1 MVSYYLPQVFC
12 ICDNPHDIVIIPE
25 YPVIPTAGKGQHIII
40 CYVWREYL
48 DIQRPGELVTE
59 AVQGQIA
66 KVCLDRVYHC
76 PTLNI
81 GLILFVTKL
90 IV

>member
-1 MVSYYLPQVFC
+1 MVSYYLPKVIC

-40 CYVWREYL
+40 CYVRRENL
-48 DIQRPGELVTE
+48 DIQWPGELVPE

-66 KVCLDRVYHC
+66 KVCLNGVYHC
-76 PTLNI
+76 PTLYI
-81 GLILFVTKL
+81 CLILFVTKL